1 MSRRQKQQGGA
12 NCDDYI
18 NSITQDI
25 VSLTNQINRIK
36 TEKPTNSKMLQTNF
50 IDFFWEK
57 IFNPFK
63 VQIMD
68 DPMCEVSETKASK
81 FGESLDLLSLAI
93 DEKRGYLTNYFQESY
108 GKNIPDAIQTIKSHT
123 LVLTNISTKNISTK
137 NKSKKNKS
145 KKNKSNAVALKLDS
159 KSNNQ
164 SRPGTPASSYGTP
177 QSRPSTPQSRP
188 STHASSYGTPP
199 SKSLTPP
206 KLVTPSKPNTPTKT
220 QTLVSEIDSLT
231 EAVKNKSLSDKII
244 DRISKFDKI
253 KEMNDLS
260 HDDYVL
266 IDAKINILKTEIK
279 KNPSELF
286 NNKEEFSDTVSK
298 LNDIQKFLF
307 DKTRTPAKEKSNPYK
322 KGTTPNI
329 EIESPQTEE
338 DKLIEPL
345 INDFKHKYR
354 LHLGLLQDKPIL
366 ESLVSAKFH
375 GIQLFN
381 ESKLSDFEEYKKLT
395 YYVFCVVG
403 LFNKFLKASKI
414 GGIKF
419 VIKGG
424 KALQFIQPKIQYV
437 SDDIDILVLYE
448 PPITENYVIALI
460 TGFSS
465 LFKTIPGVS
474 ILKIKHDKLLKISYN
489 STDNHIK
496 VISDVGWKQPDEE
509 NIFFNDIKET
519 KVKYTYDD
527 DDTTYNFHFVY
538 YHQSVDSFFR
548 EKRFYYEKYLE
559 MQQGECNCDPKETKP
574 QPSNCKRVCST
585 RDHFLKKFEKY
596 VSVFFVSGLNRK
608 YIAATV

>member
-1 MSRRQKQQGGA
+1 MVARITRRKQKGGENCNETIKGIQGSV
-12 NCDDYI
+12 N
-18 NSITQDI
+18 
-25 VSLTNQINRIK
+25 SLTNQINVIK
-36 TEKPTNSKMLQTNF
+36 TEKPTDSEMLQTQF
-50 IDFFWEK
+50 IIVFWEN
-57 IFNPFK
+57 IFKPFEK
-63 VQIMD
+63 QIMD
-68 DPMCEVSETKASK
+68 KPACEVSKKIVSK
-81 FGESLDLLSLAI
+81 LDKSLDLLSKAI
-93 DEKRGYLTNYFQESY
+93 DEKQDYLTNYFPESY
-108 GKNIPDAIQTIKSHT
+108 GKNIPDAIQTIKSHIK
-123 LVLTNISTKNISTK
+123 VLKLNLKE

-145 KKNKSNAVALKLDS
+145 SVVALNSDS
-159 KSNNQ
+159 KSNNP
-164 SRPGTPASSYGTP
+164 SRTGTPASSYGTP
-177 QSRPSTPQSRP
+177 
-188 STHASSYGTPP
+188 ASSYSSPTSTYGTPS
-199 SKSLTPP
+199 SKSNNSS
-206 KLVTPSKPNTPTKT
+206 KSVTQSKPNTPTKT

-231 EAVKNKSLSDKII
+231 EAVKNKSLNDKII
-244 DRISKFDKI
+244 DRISKFDEI
-253 KEMNDLS
+253 TTMHDLS

-286 NNKEEFSDTVSK
+286 NNKDEFSETVSK
-298 LNDIQKFLF
+298 LNNIQKFLF

-329 EIESPQTEE
+329 VIESPQTEE

-345 INDFKHKYR
+345 INDFKRDYR
-354 LHLGLLQDKPIL
+354 LHLGLLQDKSIL

-403 LFNKFLKASKI
+403 LFNNFLKTSKI
-414 GGIKF
+414 RGIKF

-519 KVKYTYDD
+519 KVKYTYDNE
-527 DDTTYNFHFVY
+527 DTTYNFHFVY
-538 YHQSVDSFFR
+538 YHQSVDSFFK